1 MLVNFKGHFRPSL
14 NKAIVKLSFE
24 QLDEHFT
31 FELLRFE
38 F

>member
-24 QLDEHFT
+24 QLDGHFT
-31 FELLRFE
+31 FELLGFE